1 VKDNASQPPL
11 NYAAELGPIA
21 KPFVP
26 QIQSLLTNDDWSIR
40 DLAGKALRRIDPA
53 ALPPINEGYP

>member
-1 VKDNASQPPL
+1 
-11 NYAAELGPIA
+11 
-21 KPFVP
+21 VP